1 MRISSLTIKY
11 ILLLIAQILLGNFF
25 NFSQFIMISVLPVM
39 VLMLPIRRS
48 TAFCLVIA
56 FIMGTA
62 VDFSADGHLGLT
74 AAALLPVAAL
84 RRPVIMFVFGNELFS
99 REEDISP
106 QRQGW
111 EKILLATAICT
122 AIFLAFFIIID
133 SAGTRAAWIDLIKF
147 ILSTILSTA
156 VSMSVGNLIGS
167 ESEAKWK

>member
-48 TAFCLVIA
+48 TVFCLVIA

-62 VDFSADGHLGLT
+62 VDFFADGHLGLT